1 MNERIRELAE
11 KALDR
16 AVPETWT
23 VLSRE
28 QLDKFSHEFA
38 ELIVRECTN
47 KILKWKVEP
56 FPYDPDVG
64 AKIIKEHFGIER

>member
-38 ELIVRECTN
+38 ESIVHECTN
-47 KILKWKVEP
+47 EILKWKAEP
-56 FPYDPDVG
+56 FPYDPDFG